1 MSNNGSKKTF
11 SRDELV
17 QALNLP
23 PERIE
28 TCLNDLTRFG
38 MIELAGEGRWQ
49 ITEAGRRLVKES
61 NAARNEKAKGAT

>member
-23 PERIE
+23 PERME
-28 TCLNDLTRFG
+28 TCLNDLTRLG

-49 ITEAGRRLVKES
+49 ITEAGRHLGNEL
-61 NAARNEKAKGAT
+61 NAARDEKAKGAT